1 MGRQQLLWA
10 AWPAFLAACALE
22 LLVFAFVDP
31 TDMQLGGQPLT
42 LSRQGVYS
50 IAFFLFWGISFAA
63 GVLAS
68 ALRLPADDVDRCP
81 FKPGDRPDDCLRH

>member
-1 MGRQQLLWA
+1 MARQSLLWA

-31 TDMQLGGQPLT
+31 QDMQLGGHALA

-50 IAFFLFWGISFAA
+50 IAFFLFWAICMAA
-63 GVLAS
+63 TVLAS
-68 ALRLPADDVDRCP
+68 VLRMPAEDVD
-81 FKPGDRPDDCLRH
+81 G